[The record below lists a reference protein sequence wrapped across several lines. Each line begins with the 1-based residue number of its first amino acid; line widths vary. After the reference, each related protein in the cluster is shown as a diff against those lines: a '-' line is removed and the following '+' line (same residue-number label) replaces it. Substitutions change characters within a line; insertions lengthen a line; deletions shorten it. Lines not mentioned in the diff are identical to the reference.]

1 MALIAPPDAAFLLS
15 ESRATPMHVGGL
27 QVFELPEGAGPDW
40 LRQQYEQMLTRDD
53 VSPLFRK
60 RPYRSLRTGGQWAW
74 RDDEQLDLEYHVRHS
89 ALPEPG
95 RVRELLALGSRMHGS
110 LLDRQ
115 RPLWEFVLIEGLQG
129 NRFAVYTKVH
139 HAMVDGVAALRLLE
153 RSLSTD
159 PNAEVAP
166 PWEYR
171 PRRRE
176 PDPDAAHNPV
186 DLAVETAVDVVRGGI
201 DLVGLVPD
209 LVRSA
214 RRAMDEDLAAF
225 PFKAPSTMLNVHI
238 TGARRFAAQSWSFAR
253 VREAAKAA
261 GCTVNDLVLAM
272 CSGALRRYLVEHDG
286 LPDESLTAMVPVS
299 LRLDDSDAGN
309 AVGAVLTSL
318 ATSTPDPAERLSR
331 IRESMGIAKD
341 SLRGLTPLQM
351 LAVSAANMA
360 PSPIVSM
367 LGGGEG
373 WRPPFN
379 ITISNVPGP
388 REPLYLNGA
397 RLQGVYPMS
406 IPYHGQALNITIT
419 SYVDNLEFGLTGC
432 RRRVPHLQRL
442 LVHLEDS
449 LAELEAAVGSGGHP
463 VAPARAAITAADPT
477 TLLTAAGARTA
488 KKAPAKKAP
497 AKKAPAK
504 KAPAKKAPAKK
515 APTR

>member
-1 MALIAPPDAAFLLS
+1 MALVSPPDAAFLLS

-27 QVFELPEGAGPDW
+27 QVFELPDGAGPDW
-40 LRQQYEQMLTRDD
+40 LRRQYEHMLTRDD

-74 RDDEQLDLEYHVRHS
+74 RDDEQLDLEYHVRHA

-95 RVRELLALGSRMHGS
+95 RVRELLALASRLHGS

-115 RPLWEFVLIEGLQG
+115 RPLWELVLIEGLEG
-129 NRFAVYTKVH
+129 DRFAVYTKVH

-153 RSLSTD
+153 RSLTTD
-159 PNAEVAP
+159 TAAQVAP
-166 PWEYR
+166 PWTYR
-171 PRRRE
+171 PRPRPAGAR
-176 PDPDAAHNPV
+176 AASNPV
-186 DLAVETAVDVVRGGI
+186 DAALDTAVEVVRGGL
-201 DLVGLVPD
+201 DLVALAPD
-209 LVRSA
+209 LLRSA
-214 RRAMDEDLAAF
+214 RRALDEDLAAF
-225 PFKAPSTMLNVHI
+225 PFKAPPTMLNVHI
-238 TGARRFAAQSWSFAR
+238 TGARRFAAQSWSLER
-253 VREAAKAA
+253 VRAAARAA

-286 LPDESLTAMVPVS
+286 LPTESLTAMVPVS

-318 ATSTPDPAERLSR
+318 ATATEDPGERLGR
-331 IRESMGIAKD
+331 IGASMAIAKET
-341 SLRGLTPLQM
+341 LRGLTPVQA

-360 PSPIVSM
+360 PSPIVSL

-379 ITISNVPGP
+379 LTISNVPGP

-449 LAELEAAVGSGGHP
+449 LAELEGAVGTGGRRR
-463 VAPARAAITAADPT
+463 APTRAAITADT
-477 TLLTAAGARTA
+477 D
-488 KKAPAKKAP
+488 
-497 AKKAPAK
+497 
-504 KAPAKKAPAKK
+504 
-515 APTR
+515 

>member
-1 MALIAPPDAAFLLS
+1 MALISPPDAAFLLS

-27 QVFELPEGAGPDW
+27 QVFELPDGVGPDW
-40 LRQQYEQMLTRDD
+40 LREQYERMLRHDD
-53 VSPLFRK
+53 VSSLFRK
-60 RPYRSLRTGGQWAW
+60 RPYRSLRTAGQWAW

-95 RVRELLALGSRMHGS
+95 RVRELLALASRMHGS

-115 RPLWEFVLIEGLQG
+115 RPLWELVLIEGLEG
-129 NRFAVYTKVH
+129 GRFAVYTKVH

-153 RSLSTD
+153 RSLTTD
-159 PNAEVAP
+159 PAAEVAP

-176 PDPDAAHNPV
+176 RDGESVAHTPV
-186 DLAVETAVDVVRGGI
+186 DSAVEAAVEAVRGGI
-201 DLVGLVPD
+201 DLVSLAPS
-209 LVRSA
+209 LLRSA
-214 RRAMDEDLAAF
+214 RRALDEELAAF
-225 PFKAPSTMLNVHI
+225 PFKAPPTMLNVHI
-238 TGARRFAAQSWSFAR
+238 TGARRFAAQSWSFSR
-253 VREAAKAA
+253 VRAAAKAA

-272 CSGALRRYLVEHDG
+272 CSGALRRYLLEHHG

-318 ATSTPDPAERLSR
+318 ATATEDPAHRLDQ
-331 IRESMGIAKD
+331 IRASMAIAKD

-388 REPLYLNGA
+388 REPLFLNGA

-449 LAELEAAVGSGGHP
+449 LAELEAAVGTGGHP
-463 VAPARAAITAADPT
+463 QAVSGAITAP
-477 TLLTAAGARTA
+477 GS
-488 KKAPAKKAP
+488 
-497 AKKAPAK
+497 
-504 KAPAKKAPAKK
+504 
-515 APTR
+515 